1 MRLQDTRYFAA
12 AIRDP
17 AKFTQW
23 QSAFTPPAP
32 ANPLNLT

>member
-32 ANPLNLT
+32 ATLLNLT